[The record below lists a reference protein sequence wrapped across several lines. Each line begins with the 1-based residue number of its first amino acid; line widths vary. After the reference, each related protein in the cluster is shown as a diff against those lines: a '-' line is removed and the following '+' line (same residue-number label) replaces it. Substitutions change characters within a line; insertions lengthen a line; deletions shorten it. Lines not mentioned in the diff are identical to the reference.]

1 MKKLG
6 GNEAGT
12 CEGPQC
18 CEKRFK
24 LSPQETGKDWG
35 GEKERPLGYK
45 GDKNQKDLININL
58 RILRTKH
65 KVKNYFLFHVQKS
78 ILKVKYYLLIYQD

>member
-6 GNEAGT
+6 GNEAST

-18 CEKRFK
+18 REKRFK

-58 RILRTKH
+58 
-65 KVKNYFLFHVQKS
+65 VKNYLFHVQKS

>member
-18 CEKRFK
+18 REKRFK

-45 GDKNQKDLININL
+45 RDKNQKDLININL
-58 RILRTKH
+58 
-65 KVKNYFLFHVQKS
+65 VKNYLFHVQKS